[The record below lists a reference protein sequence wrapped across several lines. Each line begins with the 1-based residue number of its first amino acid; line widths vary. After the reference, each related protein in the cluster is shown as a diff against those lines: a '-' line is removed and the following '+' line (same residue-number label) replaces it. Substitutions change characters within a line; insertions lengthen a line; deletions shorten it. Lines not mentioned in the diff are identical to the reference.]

1 MAKNRDKQP
10 KNDRDREKKKGFWS
24 NFFEPVPSD
33 EEYDPASANR
43 QYGEPPEPPLKHLFD
58 DEELDFSE
66 EDDANSLAKL
76 TWDDGEQVV
85 SDSVRI
91 RYTSE
96 ERETIRRQRETARHE
111 RAERGNATGP
121 IHLFDG
127 VEDDFDDDEEETAPH
142 ARTHTTRTRIF
153 RTGSSTTA
161 RIHINET
168 EETMRMHEAEKK
180 ARAREAAR
188 KHEEYVERQ
197 LRKKKKNAIAA
208 KLFGNL
214 MVVILML
221 VAVGVALYYGF
232 LLSDIVVMGNE
243 QFSTEYILKQSG
255 LKLGTHMLFVDLDE
269 VEADLSENPYL
280 QVESVTYIFPSR
292 VRIVVS
298 ERKEVAGIEGLDS
311 TVIIDKNG
319 YVLSMTAGAD
329 ISDLIQVTGVSMT
342 GYELGQRLG
351 EGNDFSTAT
360 LVQLIAVL
368 EQYSLSSS
376 IKSIDLTTPLA
387 ITMTATNG
395 LKIHVGQA
403 TDLESKMDV
412 LSRILPQFFAKD
424 VYTGTLYLSAK
435 GGAVY
440 STTDYKDRTPVEV
453 PDDTANTGGL
463 LPVDADGDGLDDN
476 TGLPYVAPQVDE
488 NGDGLDDN
496 TGLPMASITPAA
508 PITTPVPTTA
518 GGDDDFQG

>member
-1 MAKNRDKQP
+1 MAKNRDRQP

-24 NFFEPVPSD
+24 SFFEPVPSD
-33 EEYDPASANR
+33 EEYDPALANR
-43 QYGEPPEPPLKHLFD
+43 QYGEPPEPPLNHLFSED
-58 DEELDFSE
+58 ELDFSE
-66 EDDANSLAKL
+66 EEDAESIARL

-85 SDSVRI
+85 TDSMRM
-91 RYTSE
+91 RYTPE
-96 ERETIRRQRETARHE
+96 ERETARRARETGRQE
-111 RAERGNATGP
+111 RARKGEGSGP
-121 IHLFDG
+121 IRLFSG
-127 VEDDFDDDEEETAPH
+127 VDDDFDDDEQEINPK
-142 ARTHTTRTRIF
+142 ARTQTTRTRIF
-153 RTGSSTTA
+153 HTGSSTTA

-168 EETMRMHEAEKK
+168 EETIRMHEAEKK

-197 LRKKKKNAIAA
+197 MRKKKNSAMLV

-214 MVVILML
+214 MFVLVML

-232 LLSDIVVMGNE
+232 LLSDVVVMGNE
-243 QFSTEYILKQSG
+243 AFSTGYISDLSG
-255 LKLGTHMLFVDLDE
+255 LELGTHMLFVDLDQA
-269 VEADLSENPYL
+269 EANISENPYL
-280 QVESVTYIFPSR
+280 QVESVTYIFPAR

-298 ERKEVAGIEGLDS
+298 ERKEVAGIVGLDS
-311 TVIIDKNG
+311 TVIIDRNG
-319 YVLSMTAGAD
+319 YVLSMTAGTD

-360 LVQLIAVL
+360 LVQLLAVL
-368 EQYSLSSS
+368 EQYALSGS
-376 IKSIDLTTPLA
+376 IRSIDLTTPLA

-403 TDLESKMDV
+403 TDLESKLDV

-435 GGAVY
+435 GGTVY
-440 STTDYKDRTPVEV
+440 STTDYKNRTPIEV
-453 PDDTANTGGL
+453 PDDTTTPI
-463 LPVDADGDGLDDN
+463 LPMVDENKDGFDDN

-496 TGLPMASITPAA
+496 TGEPMASATPIL
-508 PITTPVPTTA
+508 PSPTPVPVA
-518 GGDDDFQG
+518 PGGSDEFQG

>member
-1 MAKNRDKQP
+1 MAKNKDKQP
-10 KNDRDREKKKGFWS
+10 KNERDREKKKGFWS
-24 NFFEPVPSD
+24 NFFEPVPS
-33 EEYDPASANR
+33 EEEVDPALANR
-43 QYGEPPEPPLKHLFD
+43 QYGEPPEPPLRHLFD

-66 EDDANSLAKL
+66 EEDAESIAKL

-85 SDSVRI
+85 TDSIRM
-91 RYTSE
+91 RYTPE
-96 ERETIRRQRETARHE
+96 EREAARRERTGRNERTGSIR
-111 RAERGNATGP
+111 
-121 IHLFDG
+121 LFDS
-127 VEDDFDDDEEETAPH
+127 VEDDFEDVEEEDKPR
-142 ARTHTTRTRIF
+142 ARTQTTRTRIF

-168 EETMRMHEAEKK
+168 EETIRMHEAEKK

-197 LRKKKKNAIAA
+197 LRKKKNTALFVKI
-208 KLFGNL
+208 FGNL
-214 MVVILML
+214 MIVLVML
-221 VAVGVALYYGF
+221 IAVGVALYYGF
-232 LLSDIVVMGNE
+232 LLSDIVVMGNDA
-243 QFSTEYILKQSG
+243 FTSEYIVDLSG

-269 VEADLSENPYL
+269 AKANISENPYL

-292 VRIVVS
+292 VRIIVS
-298 ERKEVAGIEGLDS
+298 ERKEVAGIVGLDS

-319 YVLSMTAGAD
+319 YVLSMTAGTD

-360 LVQLIAVL
+360 LVQIIAVL
-368 EQYSLSSS
+368 EQYSLTSS

-403 TDLESKMDV
+403 TGLESKMDV

-435 GGAVY
+435 GGTVY

-453 PDDTANTGGL
+453 PDDAAPAL
-463 LPVDADGDGLDDN
+463 PPVDENGDGMDDN

-488 NGDGLDDN
+488 NGDGMDDA
-496 TGLPMASITPAA
+496 TGQPMASITPAA
-508 PITTPVPTTA
+508 PVTTPVPA
-518 GGDDDFQG
+518 APGGGDEFQG